1 METTPICVRR
11 LLRAFALTLAAL
23 APLTGSAAAHAAPLS
38 FFAPYTGQGNVS
50 VFDAAAGT
58 GGWVGSIDGFPDPA
72 LADPLSLVS
81 VVLFSVDE
89 ASHTLSGNFEFT
101 STDLLDT
108 LFGTLSGSYFEDDI
122 LTSGGQFAVDYQILG
137 GSGRFAGANGFGLS
151 FVDYLPLAAGD
162 NNYTESGLLVFEVP
176 FAVPTPATPAL
187 VLAGLLGGLLTVGP
201 GRRRSALA
209 RRRG

>member
-1 METTPICVRR
+1 MAMTPNS
-11 LLRAFALTLAAL
+11 LRGVLAACAFALAAL
-23 APLTGSAAAHAAPLS
+23 VASTPAQAAPMS
-38 FFAPYTGQGNVS
+38 FFVPYTGQGNVV

-58 GGWVGSIDGFPDPA
+58 GGWVGSIDEFPDPSVS
-72 LADPLSLVS
+72 DPLSLVS
-81 VVLFSVDE
+81 VVLFTVDE

-122 LTSGGQFAVDYQILG
+122 LTSGGQFAVDYQLLG
-137 GSGRFAGANGFGLS
+137 GSGRFAGASGFGLS
-151 FVDYLPLAAGD
+151 FVDYLPLATGD

-176 FAVPTPATPAL
+176 SAVPTPATPAL
-187 VLAGLLGGLLTVGP
+187 VLAGLMAGLLTVGP

-209 RRRG
+209 RRRR